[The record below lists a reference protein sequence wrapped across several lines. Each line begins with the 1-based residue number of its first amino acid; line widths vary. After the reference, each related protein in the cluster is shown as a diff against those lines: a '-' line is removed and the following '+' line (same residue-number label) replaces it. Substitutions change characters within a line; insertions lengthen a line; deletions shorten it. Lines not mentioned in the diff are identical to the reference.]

1 MSHFDARQPSAS
13 HAGGNPTTAIAKQVP
28 CSATGKALGGFS
40 LLEVLVST
48 AVLALFVVLLTAVT
62 DSSFRLWR
70 NTQSSVVS
78 FDAARTAYDTL
89 TRRLS
94 QATLN
99 TYLDYY
105 DANWVRRNPSSS
117 ASFIPARYGRA
128 SDLHFVVDDAAALL
142 GGDQQGKGVFFFA
155 PLGFSNGNATLS
167 DLPNLLN
174 ACGYYV
180 EFGSDS
186 ELRPSFLSSLP
197 NRHRYRLVE
206 NVLPTQNFNTSC
218 GGYPA
223 FTDTNNTNDDRWI
236 TEGLAGSS
244 SVRNILCENIIALII
259 RPEVAKQDATLLG
272 LPNEY
277 SLTSTGYIYD
287 SRAGRSGVSALQFA
301 QLPPLLRVVMVA
313 VDEKNAARLTTDSNP
328 PTAFKLNANWF
339 QNPAKLDEDLA
350 ALEAQLID
358 AKVDFRIFNQVIPL
372 RGAKFSAQKEN

>member
-1 MSHFDARQPSAS
+1 
-13 HAGGNPTTAIAKQVP
+13 
-28 CSATGKALGGFS
+28 
-40 LLEVLVST
+40 
-48 AVLALFVVLLTAVT
+48 VLALFVVLLTTIT
-62 DSSFRLWR
+62 DSAFRLWR
-70 NTQSSVVS
+70 NTQSSIVS

-105 DANWVRRNPSSS
+105 EVTNGVWTRRNPSN
-117 ASFIPARYGRA
+117 AAGFIPNRYGRA
-128 SDLHFVVDDAAALL
+128 SDLHFVVDDAATLL
-142 GGDQQGKGVFFFA
+142 GGNQQGKGVFFFA

-174 ACGYYV
+174 ACGYYA
-180 EFGSDS
+180 EFGPDTN
-186 ELRPSFLSSLP
+186 LRPSFLASLP
-197 NRHRYRLVE
+197 DKHRYRLIE
-206 NVLPTQNFNTSC
+206 NILPTQSFNTSC

-223 FTDTNNTNDDRWI
+223 FTDTNENNDDLWI
-236 TEGLAGSS
+236 SSGLAGAN
-244 SVRNILCENIIALII
+244 SVKNVLCENIIALII

-301 QLPPLLRVVMVA
+301 QLPPMLRVVMVA
-313 VDEKNAARLTTDSNP
+313 VDEKSAARLTTGTTP
-328 PTAFKLNANWF
+328 PTEFQLNPGWF
-339 QNPAKLDEDLA
+339 QNPANLDQDLA

-358 AKVDFRIFNQVIPL
+358 AKVQFRIFNQVIPL
-372 RGAKFSAQKEN
+372 RGAKFSAQQEN

>member
-1 MSHFDARQPSAS
+1 MTLKCHSH
-13 HAGGNPTTAIAKQVP
+13 IA
-28 CSATGKALGGFS
+28 AAKAGFS

-48 AVLALFVVLLTAVT
+48 AVLALFVVLLTTIT

-70 NTQSSVVS
+70 NTQSSIVS

-94 QATLN
+94 KATLN

-105 DANWVRRNPSSS
+105 EVTSGIWKRRNPSN
-117 ASFIPARYGRA
+117 AAGFIPNRYGRA

-142 GGDQQGKGVFFFA
+142 GGNQQGKGVFFFA

-186 ELRPSFLSSLP
+186 NLRPSFLSSLP
-197 NRHRYRLVE
+197 DKQRYRLIE
-206 NVLPTQNFNTSC
+206 NILPTQNFNTSC

-223 FTDTNNTNDDRWI
+223 FTDTNDNNDDLWI
-236 TEGLAGSS
+236 SSGLAGSN
-244 SVRNILCENIIALII
+244 SVKNVLCDNIIALII
-259 RPEVAKQDATLLG
+259 RPEVAAQDASLLG
-272 LPNEY
+272 LTNSY
-277 SLTSTGYIYD
+277 SLTTDYAYD
-287 SRAGRSGVSALQFA
+287 SRAGRNTVVGALQFA
-301 QLPPLLRVVMVA
+301 QLPPMLRVVMVA
-313 VDEKNAARLTTDSNP
+313 VDEKSSKRLTPGTTP
-328 PTAFKLNANWF
+328 PTAFQLNSGWF
-339 QNPAKLDEDLA
+339 QNPANLDQDLA
-350 ALEAQLID
+350 DLEKQLID

>member
-1 MSHFDARQPSAS
+1 
-13 HAGGNPTTAIAKQVP
+13 
-28 CSATGKALGGFS
+28 
-40 LLEVLVST
+40 LEVLVST
-48 AVLALFVVLLTAVT
+48 AVLALFVVLLTTIT

-70 NTQSSVVS
+70 NTQSSIVS

-105 DANWVRRNPSSS
+105 DTNWVRRNPASA
-117 ASFIPARYGRA
+117 ASFTPTRYGRA
-128 SDLHFVVDDAAALL
+128 SDLHFVVDDAATLL
-142 GGDQQGKGVFFFA
+142 GGNQQGKGVFFFA

-186 ELRPSFLSSLP
+186 NLRPSFLSSLP
-197 NRHRYRLVE
+197 DKQRYRLIE
-206 NVLPTQNFNTSC
+206 NILPTQNFNTSC

-223 FTDTNNTNDDRWI
+223 FTDTNDNNDDLWI
-236 TEGLAGSS
+236 SSGLAGSN
-244 SVRNILCENIIALII
+244 SVKNVLCDNIIALII
-259 RPEVAKQDATLLG
+259 RPEVAAQDASLLG
-272 LPNEY
+272 LTNSY
-277 SLTSTGYIYD
+277 SLTTDYAYD
-287 SRAGRSGVSALQFA
+287 SRAGHNTVVGALQFA
-301 QLPPLLRVVMVA
+301 QLPPMLRVVMVA
-313 VDEKNAARLTTDSNP
+313 VDEKSAKRLTPGTTP
-328 PTAFKLNANWF
+328 PTAFQLNSGWF
-339 QNPAKLDEDLA
+339 QNPANLDQDLA
-350 ALEAQLID
+350 DLEKQLID

>member
-1 MSHFDARQPSAS
+1 MTLKCHR
-13 HAGGNPTTAIAKQVP
+13 HIA
-28 CSATGKALGGFS
+28 AAKAGFS

-48 AVLALFVVLLTAVT
+48 AVLALFVVLLTTIT
-62 DSSFRLWR
+62 DSAFRLWR
-70 NTQSSVVS
+70 NTQSSIVS

-94 QATLN
+94 QSTLN

-105 DANWVRRNPSSS
+105 DSTWQRRNPGNATFTPS
-117 ASFIPARYGRA
+117 RYGRA
-128 SDLHFVVDDAAALL
+128 SDLHFVVDDAAALM

-180 EFGSDS
+180 EFGSDAN
-186 ELRPSFLSSLP
+186 LRPAFLSTLP
-197 NRHRYRLVE
+197 NKNRYRLIE
-206 NVLPTQNFNTSC
+206 NILPTQSFNTSC

-223 FTDTNNTNDDRWI
+223 FTDTISTNDDRWI
-236 TEGLAGSS
+236 TDGLAGAN
-244 SVRNILCENIIALII
+244 SVKNVLCENIIALII

-287 SRAGRSGVSALQFA
+287 SRAGRSTPVSALQFA
-301 QLPPLLRVVMVA
+301 QLPPMLRVVMVA
-313 VDEKNAARLTTDSNP
+313 VDEKSAKRLTPGTTP
-328 PTAFKLNANWF
+328 PTAFQLNSGWF
-339 QNPAKLDEDLA
+339 QNPANLDQDLA
-350 ALEAQLID
+350 DLEKQLID